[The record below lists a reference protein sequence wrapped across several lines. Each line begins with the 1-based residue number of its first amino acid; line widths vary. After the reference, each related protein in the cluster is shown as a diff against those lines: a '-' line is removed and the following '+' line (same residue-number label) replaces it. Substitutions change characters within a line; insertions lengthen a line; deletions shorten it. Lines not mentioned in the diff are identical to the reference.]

1 MRSIGVQARAD
12 VPSDSTPV
20 GAAGNANPTRGA
32 PAPWHDGWVHRRVTS
47 GPQLRLP
54 YGSPPRGGDAVVS
67 VPGLRPAVVF
77 VRHRRARQYVLRLR
91 DDGVVKVTVPW
102 RGSRAEAERFLLE
115 RRDWLAR
122 EQHRRAMAAGSRRA
136 PWRSGTPVPVRG
148 VEVPLEVTPAGGRF
162 RVAFAGESFAVA
174 PIEAGDLQG
183 RVEAH
188 LRRLAARELP
198 SRLHELARAHGFAV
212 KAVSVRNQRTRWG
225 SCSPSGRISLNWR
238 LIQVPPAV
246 CDYVLLHE
254 LAHLRHLNHSARFW
268 RELARLC
275 PGHAD
280 ARRWL
285 RTSKLLAC

>member
-1 MRSIGVQARAD
+1 
-12 VPSDSTPV
+12 
-20 GAAGNANPTRGA
+20 
-32 PAPWHDGWVHRRVTS
+32 VTDHT
-47 GPQLRLP
+47 QLRLP
-54 YGSPPRGGDAVVS
+54 YGSAPRGGEAVVS
-67 VPGLRPAVVF
+67 VPGLAPAVVF
-77 VRHRRARQYVLRLR
+77 VRHRRARHYILRLR
-91 DDGVVKVTVPW
+91 DDGVVTVTVPW
-102 RGSRAEAERFLLE
+102 RGSRADAERFLME
-115 RRDWLAR
+115 RRDWIAR
-122 EQHRRAMAAGSRRA
+122 ERHRRALAADSRRA
-136 PWRSGTPVPVRG
+136 PWRAGTMVPLRG
-148 VEVPLEVTPAGGRF
+148 VEVPIEVVPSRGRI
-162 RVAFAGESFAVA
+162 RVAFGEESLSVA
-174 PIEAGDLQG
+174 PLEAGNLKG

-198 SRLHELARAHGFAV
+198 ARLHELARAHGFAV

-254 LAHLRHLNHSARFW
+254 LAHLRHLNHSTRFW